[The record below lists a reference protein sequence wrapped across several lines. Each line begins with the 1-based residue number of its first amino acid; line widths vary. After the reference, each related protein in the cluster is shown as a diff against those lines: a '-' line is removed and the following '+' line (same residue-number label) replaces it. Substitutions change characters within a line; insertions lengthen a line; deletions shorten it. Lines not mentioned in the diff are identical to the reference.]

1 MNMCNFF
8 SQERKRKKKHLR
20 TMVFLIVQLRILKKS
35 TQNKITSTIPSL
47 TRNFPDFKYQKSTIA
62 KIEDDLH
69 PSLLAASHTFLT
81 KTPWHSWAEYLNF
94 FLKFYPAISSAF
106 ENILFSG
113 SLASST
119 PKGRRKTAHSCNFPH
134 EMRTC
139 LVIASDTGKH
149 GRHV

>member
-1 MNMCNFF
+1 MQLFQ
-8 SQERKRKKKHLR
+8 SGKEKKKKTLENYGFPYCS
-20 TMVFLIVQLRILKKS
+20 TQDFKKS

-47 TRNFPDFKYQKSTIA
+47 TRNFPDFKYQKSIIA

-69 PSLLAASHTFLT
+69 PSLLAASHTLLT

-113 SLASST
+113 SLASAT